1 MADEII
7 AMTMKYRPVPILK
20 VVADTP
26 ELPQG
31 DTTEKPM
38 PAPKDRSTSVSA
50 RDATAPAKTAAQE
63 TPATDG
69 STTPTCA
76 SSRKACAICFSQQPL
91 HCPENAQ
98 MERRFH

>member
-1 MADEII
+1 
-7 AMTMKYRPVPILK
+7 MTMKNRPVPILK

-76 SSRKACAICFSQQPL
+76 SSRKACAICFLSTADTT
-91 HCPENAQ
+91 AQ
-98 MERRFH
+98 KMPRWNEGSMH